1 MTAIIE
7 WLHSI
12 IGNYG
17 WTVVVFTILVKL
29 ILLPLDIKQRRSMQ
43 KMQELQPQIEKINA
57 KYKNDE
63 QKKNEKTLELYR
75 TNKCN
80 PLSGCLPLLIQMPI
94 LFILFAA
101 LRAVAGNE
109 AVRMLEAVRD
119 GGAFQPEGWLWIRN
133 IWQPDN
139 FFQLGK
145 IGTLL
150 GALFNGSLFT
160 NPDIWH
166 EVAQSV
172 VPTAQSLMGL
182 GSKETQETIKALVE
196 NQTVIDGLATLTK
209 SYSGMVNGYFIL
221 PVLAFVSQIFMTKMT
236 SAANAAGGQAQQGQG
251 MQKFMTYFF
260 PIMTLWICASYNAAF
275 AIYWVVSNVWS
286 IAQYIIMDQ
295 LRKHKA
301 KQPAGEGA

>member
-119 GGAFQPEGWLWIRN
+119 GGVFQPEGWLWIRN

-166 EVAQSV
+166 EVAQRGAYRP
-172 VPTAQSLMGL
+172 VP
-182 GSKETQETIKALVE
+182 
-196 NQTVIDGLATLTK
+196 DGAR
-209 SYSGMVNGYFIL
+209 
-221 PVLAFVSQIFMTKMT
+221 Q
-236 SAANAAGGQAQQGQG
+236 
-251 MQKFMTYFF
+251 
-260 PIMTLWICASYNAAF
+260 
-275 AIYWVVSNVWS
+275 
-286 IAQYIIMDQ
+286 
-295 LRKHKA
+295 
-301 KQPAGEGA
+301 